1 MEEDE
6 EEGKYDDGH
15 TFKITA
21 NPVVP
26 ADSSDDS
33 DGNPLESIDVMV
45 KRRQLKRIRAL
56 EKQIM
61 LNDIDTMRQSEMSKL
76 VSQLKENQ
84 NHKDCREQ
92 FREMCK
98 RGVFN

>member
-1 MEEDE
+1 M
-6 EEGKYDDGH
+6 
-15 TFKITA
+15 
-21 NPVVP
+21 
-26 ADSSDDS
+26 SSDQKNDDQWIDDILDDIDDPIVAETGS
-33 DGNPLESIDVMV
+33 FNYLGFVESLIMNSLNTEE
-45 KRRQLKRIRAL
+45 Q
-56 EKQIM
+56 KQIM

-76 VSQLKENQ
+76 VFELKENQ

>member
-1 MEEDE
+1 M
-6 EEGKYDDGH
+6 
-15 TFKITA
+15 
-21 NPVVP
+21 
-26 ADSSDDS
+26 SSDQKNDDQWIDDILDDIDDPIVAETGS
-33 DGNPLESIDVMV
+33 FGYLGFVESLIMGSLNTEE
-45 KRRQLKRIRAL
+45 Q
-56 EKQIM
+56 KQIM

-76 VSQLKENQ
+76 VSELKENQ